1 MNYIKILGMFVLA
14 FLMIIVAQALGAI
27 FDEMIPFL
35 GIGIII
41 SALIYC
47 IVIYFFCAV
56 NDRKGTKAKTRR
68 LSNCITTF

>member
-47 IVIYFFCAV
+47 IVIYFFV
-56 NDRKGTKAKTRR
+56 RLKGTKAKTRR

>member
-47 IVIYFFCAV
+47 IVIYFCAV